1 MKSEKILNL
10 LQSKDLIVPN
20 FLLANYKKLKINEKE
35 LILLSALISNNDLI
49 EFNPESLSNFLN
61 WEIKDVMLTTSS
73 LCDKKIIDLKVKKE
87 NKKMKEYINLE
98 NLYGK
103 ILLDLLEEPEEKDKE
118 ENSKIYD
125 IIEEELGR
133 TLSPIEYE
141 TISDWLNSNINE
153 NLIKEALKEAVLN
166 GVRNLKYIDK
176 ILYEWTKKG
185 YKKPSDIKRKPKK
198 ETPQEDLFE
207 YDWLDEND

>member
-20 FLLANYKKLKINEKE
+20 FLLANYKKLKITEKE

-49 EFNPESLSNFLN
+49 EFNPESLSKFLN

-73 LCDKKIIDLKVKKE
+73 LYNKKKIEKKVKKE

-103 ILLDLLEEPEEKDKE
+103 ILLDLLEEPEENDKE

-141 TISDWLNSNINE
+141 TISGWLNSNINE

>member
-1 MKSEKILNL
+1 
-10 LQSKDLIVPN
+10 
-20 FLLANYKKLKINEKE
+20 
-35 LILLSALISNNDLI
+35 
-49 EFNPESLSNFLN
+49 
-61 WEIKDVMLTTSS
+61 MLTTSS

-103 ILLDLLEEPEEKDKE
+103 ILLDLLEEPEENDKE

-141 TISDWLNSNINE
+141 TISGWLNSNINE

-166 GVRNLKYIDK
+166 GVRN
-176 ILYEWTKKG
+176 
-185 YKKPSDIKRKPKK
+185 
-198 ETPQEDLFE
+198 
-207 YDWLDEND
+207 

>member
-1 MKSEKILNL
+1 
-10 LQSKDLIVPN
+10 
-20 FLLANYKKLKINEKE
+20 
-35 LILLSALISNNDLI
+35 
-49 EFNPESLSNFLN
+49 
-61 WEIKDVMLTTSS
+61 MLTTSS

-87 NKKMKEYINLE
+87 NKKMKEYIKLE

-103 ILLDLLEEPEEKDKE
+103 ILLDILEEPEEKDKE

-141 TISDWLNSNINE
+141 TISGWLNSNINE